1 VTDQDSIRIR
11 LQEVYAGLQA
21 ISKRLETATK
31 ELGISQ
37 TGLDTFLNDVEQVRA
52 EIADLLREN
61 IISLTDYAQLQE
73 ELKNAKV
80 QVHGLRATVNQ
91 TSSAIKKMNLAKKQL
106 AEEYGTLAKNLEI
119 SKEVVLPFKV

>member
-1 VTDQDSIRIR
+1 MTDQDSIRIR